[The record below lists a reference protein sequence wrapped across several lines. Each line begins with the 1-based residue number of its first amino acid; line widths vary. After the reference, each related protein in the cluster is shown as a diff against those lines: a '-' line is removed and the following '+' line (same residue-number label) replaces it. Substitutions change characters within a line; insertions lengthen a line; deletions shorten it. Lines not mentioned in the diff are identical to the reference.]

1 MSEERTVETE
11 VLVVGTGPAGAA
23 AAALLAGYGVDTLI
37 VNKFGWTARTPRA
50 HITNQRTMEV
60 IRDLGLEDEVW
71 KYAVPNDLMGENT
84 FCASLAGEEFG
95 RIRTWGTEVRR
106 KADYEAASPTSMCD
120 IPQNLLE
127 PILVKHAALKGAK
140 VRFDTEYL
148 GHTQDAAGVTA
159 RLRDRLTG
167 AEFAVRSKYLI
178 GADGANS
185 LVLQDL
191 DLPLEGQMG
200 LSGSINMVFEAD
212 LTRYVAH
219 RPSVLY
225 WVIQPGSDIGGLG
238 IGVVRMV
245 RPWNRWLAIW
255 GYDVQA
261 GPPEIDEDFATRI
274 VHKLIGDDTVSVKI
288 EATST
293 WTVNDMYATRLQK
306 NRVFCAGDA
315 IHRHPPTNGLGS
327 NTSIQDSFNLAWK
340 IAMVLRG
347 EADESLL
354 ESYTAERAPVAKQ
367 IVGRANRSLG
377 DLPPVAK
384 ALGLIGAKN
393 PKEMRANMAAR
404 REATAAAEE
413 QRAALRTAIAG
424 TDYVYNAHGVEM
436 NQRYA
441 SMAILSDGSDPE
453 TFDDEELYHQACSRP
468 GAPLPHA
475 WVYKPG
481 GHRISTKDLCGKG
494 RFTLLTG
501 TGGEG
506 WAAATAA
513 VKASLGVEVT
523 VRVIGPGQ
531 PYEDHYGEFA
541 AIRGTSDSG
550 ALLVRPDFHIAWR
563 QHAITPKATDDLL
576 AALSQILGRR
586 AVARKAVTRK
596 AATQKTATRKTA
608 AKRAVAKRAPAQKTV
623 TAAE

>member
-1 MSEERTVETE
+1 MSEERHSETE
-11 VLVVGTGPAGAA
+11 VLIVGTGPAGAS
-23 AAALLAGYGVDTLI
+23 AAALLAGYGVDTLV

-95 RIRTWGTEVRR
+95 RIRTWGTDVRR
-106 KADYEAASPTSMCD
+106 KADYEEASPTSMCD

-127 PILVKHAALKGAK
+127 PLLVKQAALQGAM

-148 GHTQDAAGVTA
+148 SHQQDAGGVTT

-167 AEFAVRSKYLI
+167 AEFSVRSKYLI

-185 LVLQDL
+185 QVLRDL
-191 DLPLEGQMG
+191 GLPLEGQMG

-212 LTRYVAH
+212 LTHYVAH

-245 RPWNRWLAIW
+245 RPWTKWLAIW
-255 GYDVQA
+255 GYDVEA
-261 GPPEIDEDFATRI
+261 GPPEIDETFATKI
-274 VHKLIGDDTVSVKI
+274 VHRLIGDDSVPVNI

-293 WTVNDMYATRLQK
+293 WTVNDMYATRLHEG
-306 NRVFCAGDA
+306 RVFCAGDA

-354 ESYTAERAPVAKQ
+354 DSYTAERAPVAKQ

-377 DLPPVAK
+377 DFPPVAK
-384 ALGLIGAKN
+384 ALGLIGAKT
-393 PKEMRANMAAR
+393 PEEMYANMAAR
-404 REATAAAEE
+404 RESTDKAER
-413 QRAALRTAIAG
+413 QRAALRAAISG

-436 NQRYA
+436 NQRYESA
-441 SMAILSDGSDPE
+441 AILPDGSDPE
-453 TFDDEELYHQACSRP
+453 TFRDEELYHQASARP

-475 WVYKPG
+475 WVYGPG

-506 WAAATAA
+506 WLQAATA

-523 VRVIGPGQ
+523 VQVIGPGQ

-541 AIRGTSDSG
+541 RIRGTRDSG
-550 ALLVRPDFHIAWR
+550 ALLVRPDFHVAWR
-563 QHAITPKATDDLL
+563 QQAITASAVDDLV
-576 AALSQILGRR
+576 AALSRLLGRS
-586 AVARKAVTRK
+586 AVARKSARRKPAVQKRTARK
-596 AATQKTATRKTA
+596 VAARKTA
-608 AKRAVAKRAPAQKTV
+608 AQRP
-623 TAAE
+623 AAE